1 MGSTGAK
8 RRAVAPS
15 ERRSSRSAAAGG
27 SRHIWEEKPPFSMS
41 SWREGLSSTEDEQL
55 EREGGGAEMVFGTG
69 DDAGR

>member
-1 MGSTGAK
+1 
-8 RRAVAPS
+8 
-15 ERRSSRSAAAGG
+15 
-27 SRHIWEEKPPFSMS
+27 MS